1 MSHENIKS
9 DLRLDY
15 MKSLLD
21 DAEYAWLRYV
31 CSIYDLMEPLLR
43 CYYGSGTGIFISHQM
58 SNVYENHSRYY
69 TDVLRIHPATDDSE
83 GEQSEDS
90 EDGEEGEEA
99 EYEPEVPDEP
109 EAQDEQDEPEP
120 EQGNPRNEA

>member
-31 CSIYDLMEPLLR
+31 CSIYDLMEPLLS
-43 CYYGSGTGIFISHQM
+43 CYYGSGTGIFISRHM

-90 EDGEEGEEA
+90 EDCEEGEEA

-109 EAQDEQDEPEP
+109 EAQDEQDEPEH
-120 EQGNPRNEA
+120 EQGNPGNEA

>member
-31 CSIYDLMEPLLR
+31 CSIYDLMEPLLS
-43 CYYGSGTGIFISHQM
+43 CYYGSGTGIFISHHM

-90 EDGEEGEEA
+90 EDCEEGEEA

-109 EAQDEQDEPEP
+109 E
-120 EQGNPRNEA
+120 QGNPGNEA